1 MFLNQQ
7 EEHMI
12 RAAIRFVRMPWLLIL
27 IWVVARFSLGL
38 AGVPY
43 APRGNAMFSVMGLTI
58 ISCLYFGALSK
69 HNFTWKGTLVVGIAI
84 GLFAQVLIFLAT
96 LISCLGGL
104 QTYFVHWDALN
115 VPEGTVVPMGAA
127 MAARSG
133 GLLIGGVILPSI
145 VALIGRALG
154 GLAPDK

>member
-1 MFLNQQ
+1 MFG
-7 EEHMI
+7 
-12 RAAIRFVRMPWLLIL
+12 AAIRFVRMPWLLIV

-43 APRGNAMFSVMGLTI
+43 APRGNAMFSVFGLTL
-58 ISCLYFGALSK
+58 ISGLYFGALSK
-69 HNFTWKGTLVVGIAI
+69 RNFSWKGTIVIGIAI

-96 LISCLGGL
+96 LISYVGGL

-115 VPEGTVVPMGAA
+115 VPEGTIVPMSRA
-127 MAARSG
+127 MAARAG
-133 GLLIGGVILPSI
+133 GLLFGGMVIPSI

-154 GLAPDK
+154 GLAPEK

>member
-1 MFLNQQ
+1 
-7 EEHMI
+7 MI
-12 RAAIRFVRMPWLLIL
+12 GAAVRFVRMPWLLIL
-27 IWVVARFSLGL
+27 IWVIARFSLGL

-43 APRGNAMFSVMGLTI
+43 APRGNAVFSVLGLSF

-69 HNFTWKGTLVVGIAI
+69 RVFDWKGTVAVGIAI

-96 LISCLGGL
+96 LISYLGGL

-127 MAARSG
+127 MAARTG
-133 GLLIGGVILPSI
+133 GLLFGGILTPAI
-145 VALIGRALG
+145 IALIGRALG
-154 GLAPDK
+154 RLAPEPR